1 MRTFLLISAFAL
13 LVTAVGAR
21 ADSFT
26 VEQIEVIGA
35 RKISVGTVFNYL
47 PVNTGE
53 SFDESR
59 SPEVIRELYSTG
71 FFERIELL
79 RDGNNLI
86 VSVKERPSIAEV
98 NIEGNDEIDDEL
110 LDQALDQIGMTPGRI
125 FNELQLSKLELELQ
139 QLYYSLGKY
148 AVKLK
153 AEARVLDEDRVAV
166 DIDISEGEPALI
178 SSINITGNDAFEE
191 EDLLDLFQLESSD
204 SGWFASDKYSSTK
217 LTGDIENLRSFYQ
230 DQGYVQFNVDSKQ
243 VTISPDRRDINISI
257 NVDEGEQFTLN
268 DIDITGE
275 LVVDKAELMALV
287 LFREGE
293 VFSRKKVTRTVSLIQ
308 RRLGEE
314 GYAFA
319 EVRPLP
325 EINDDDDTIDL
336 KFLINPGKKVMI
348 RFINFSGNLK
358 TRDVVLR
365 REMRLMEGELYRTS
379 KIDRSK
385 TRLQRLNFLGSV
397 DLKTVRVPGH
407 EDLVDLEIGVTE
419 RFSGNFSIGLG
430 FSEVQGAVLNLGLT
444 HENIFGS
451 GNSIGIT
458 FDNSAASER
467 YNLSYNNPFYTPDGV
482 SRGFNF
488 SVTKTDASENNISN
502 YLIDRISLSMNYG
515 IPLTEFNRL
524 RFEFGA
530 VQNELTFSSATADE
544 VFDFVIANDDKL
556 DENIDTSTIGRPEYA
571 SVFGSIS
578 LSKDTRNRRI
588 FADTGHLNSISM
600 QVFTGDLDFYKLRY
614 RHESAF
620 PVSETVIYNVESQ
633 IAYGKSFDKTSDLP
647 FFEKFTAGGVRSVR
661 GYDRN
666 SLGPLDSNNDPLGGN
681 LRFTLVN
688 EVLIPVE
695 ALGSSETFRVALYW
709 DAGNVFSSVD
719 TFETDELRQSVGLS
733 AKWFSA
739 IGPLEFSYAF
749 PLNDEP
755 GDDTRNFQFALGAS
769 F

>member
-1 MRTFLLISAFAL
+1 MRTYLLISAFAL
-13 LVTAVGAR
+13 LVTAVGVR

-26 VEQIEVIGA
+26 VKQIEVVGA

-47 PVNTGE
+47 PVNIGE
-53 SFDESR
+53 VFDESR

-71 FFERIELL
+71 FFENIELL
-79 RDGNNLI
+79 RDGDTLI
-86 VSVKERPSIAEV
+86 VRVRERPSIAEV
-98 NIEGNDEIDDEL
+98 NIEGNDEIDDEV
-110 LDQALDQIGMTPGRI
+110 LDQALDQIGMSPGRI

-153 AEARVLDEDRVAV
+153 AESRVIDADRVAI

-178 SSINITGNDAFEE
+178 RSINITGNESFEE
-191 EDLLDLFQLESSD
+191 EDLLDLFQLETTD

-217 LTGDIENLRSFYQ
+217 LTGDIEKLRSHYQ
-230 DQGYVQFNVDSKQ
+230 DEGYVQFNVDSKQ
-243 VTISPDRRDINISI
+243 VTISPDRRDINISV
-257 NVDEGEQFTLN
+257 NVDEGEQFTLSN
-268 DIDITGE
+268 VDITGE

-293 VFSRKKVTRTVSLIQ
+293 VFSRKKVTRTISLIQ

-319 EVRPLP
+319 QVRALP
-325 EINDDDDTIDL
+325 ELNEADHTVNL
-336 KFLINPGKKVMI
+336 KLLIQPGKKILV
-348 RFINFSGNLK
+348 RFIKFSGNLK
-358 TRDVVLR
+358 TRDIVLR
-365 REMRLMEGELYRTS
+365 REMRQLEGELYRTS

-385 TRLQRLNFLGSV
+385 TRLQRLNFIGSV
-397 DLKTVRVPGH
+397 DLKTVRIAGH
-407 EDLVDLEIGVTE
+407 DDLVDLEITVTE

-444 HENIFGS
+444 HDNIFGS
-451 GNSIGIT
+451 GNSIGVT

-467 YNLSYNNPFYTPDGV
+467 YNLSYNNPFYTADGI
-482 SRGFNF
+482 SRGFNV
-488 SVTKTDASENNISN
+488 SVTQTDAAENNISN
-502 YLIDRISLSMNYG
+502 YLIDRLNLSINYG

-530 VQNELTFSSATADE
+530 IQNELTFSSGTADE
-544 VFDFVIANDDKL
+544 VFDFVIANDDKY
-556 DENIDTSTIGRPEYA
+556 DENTDTSTIGSAEYA
-571 SVFGSIS
+571 SAFGSIS

-600 QVFTGDLDFYKLRY
+600 QIFAGDLDYYKLRY

-620 PVSETVIYNVESQ
+620 PVTETIIYNLESQ
-633 IAYGKSFDKTSDLP
+633 IAYGESFDETSDLP

-681 LRFTLVN
+681 LRFTLVH
-688 EVLIPVE
+688 EILMPVE
-695 ALGSSETFRVALYW
+695 SLGSSETFRIALYW
-709 DAGNVFSSVD
+709 DTGNVFESAD
-719 TFETDELRQSVGLS
+719 TFEAEALRQSVGIS

-749 PLNDEP
+749 PINDEP
-755 GDDTRNFQFALGAS
+755 EDDIRNFQFALGAS

>member
-1 MRTFLLISAFAL
+1 LRIFLLISALAL
-13 LVTAVGAR
+13 LFTAVGVR
-21 ADSFT
+21 ADSFV

-35 RKISVGTVFNYL
+35 KKISVGTVFNYL

-79 RDGNNLI
+79 RDGNTLI

-153 AEARVLDEDRVAV
+153 AEARQLDEDRVAI

-178 SSINITGNDAFEE
+178 RSINITGNDAFEE
-191 EDLLDLFQLESSD
+191 DDLLELFQLETSD

-217 LTGDIENLRSFYQ
+217 LTGDIEKLRSHYQ
-230 DQGYVQFNVDSKQ
+230 DEGYVQFNVDSKQ
-243 VTISPDRRDINISI
+243 VTISPDRRNINISI
-257 NVDEGEQFTLN
+257 NIDEGKQFTLS
-268 DIDITGE
+268 DIDVTGE

-325 EINDDDDTIDL
+325 EINEDDDTISL

-358 TRDVVLR
+358 TRDIVLR
-365 REMRLMEGELYRTS
+365 REMRQMEGEIYRTS

-385 TRLQRLNFLGSV
+385 TRLQRLNFIGSV
-397 DLKTVRVPGH
+397 DLKTVRVAGQ
-407 EDLVDLEIGVTE
+407 DDVVDLEITITE

-430 FSEVQGAVLNLGLT
+430 FSEVQGAILNLGLT

-451 GNSIGIT
+451 GNSIGIS

-467 YNLSYNNPFYTPDGV
+467 YNISYNNPFYTADGV
-482 SRGFNF
+482 SRGFNLN
-488 SVTKTDASENNISN
+488 VTRTDASENNISN
-502 YLIDRISLSMNYG
+502 YLIDRLSMSMNYG
-515 IPLTEFNRL
+515 IPLSEFNRL

-530 VQNELTFSSATADE
+530 VQNELTFSAGTADE
-544 VFDFVIANDDKL
+544 VFDFVIANDPKL
-556 DENIDTSTIGRPEYA
+556 DENTDTSTIGRPEYA
-571 SVFGSIS
+571 SAFGSIS

-600 QVFTGDLDFYKLRY
+600 QVFAGDLDFYKLRY

-620 PVSETVIYNVESQ
+620 PVTETIIYNIESQ
-633 IAYGKSFDKTSDLP
+633 IGYGESFDKTSDLP

-688 EVLIPVE
+688 EILIPVE
-695 ALGSSETFRVALYW
+695 ALGSSETFRLALYW
-709 DAGNVFSSVD
+709 DAGNVFANAD
-719 TFETDELRQSVGLS
+719 AFEADELRQSVGLS

-749 PLNDEP
+749 PINDKP